1 MRTRRS
7 ARWGFCKRP
16 LFFALLLC
24 ITSFHYPMD
33 VLRVH
38 IGKHYQSVE
47 RDSTTDLEENTAIY
61 PSEPPHLS
69 STWISSPT
77 VVEFD
82 DPVHGFTLPPTKF
95 GAVTY
100 RKSKVATVTTSPML
114 ETLPF
119 AELVPLLEKLQL
131 MLKAAGWAPR
141 DVDKHAWV
149 EVPSNVEK
157 SALQRTLFNQVV
169 IVLLQIPYKYT
180 LALNVKCYVR
190 CDERDPDTARYL
202 IDVSIGSD
210 NYNR

>member
-1 MRTRRS
+1 
-7 ARWGFCKRP
+7 
-16 LFFALLLC
+16 
-24 ITSFHYPMD
+24 MD

-38 IGKHYQSVE
+38 IGKPYQRVE
-47 RDSTTDLEENTAIY
+47 KDSTTDLENNTAIY
-61 PSEPPHLS
+61 PSEPSHPS
-69 STWISSPT
+69 STWISRPT
-77 VVEFD
+77 FVEFD

-100 RKSKVATVTTSPML
+100 RKGKVATVTTSPML

-119 AELVPLLEKLQL
+119 DELVPLLERLQL
-131 MLKAAGWAPR
+131 MLKAGGWAPR
-141 DVDKHAWV
+141 DADKHTWV
-149 EVPSNVEK
+149 EVPSDVEK
-157 SALQRTLFNQVV
+157 TALQRKLFDQVV

>member
-1 MRTRRS
+1 MRIRYGTSRS
-7 ARWGFCKRP
+7 LWTRP

-47 RDSTTDLEENTAIY
+47 RDSTTDLEKNTAIY
-61 PSEPPHLS
+61 PSEPPHPS

-77 VVEFD
+77 FVEFD
-82 DPVHGFTLPPTKF
+82 DPSHGFTLPPTKF

-149 EVPSNVEK
+149 EVPSDVEK

-190 CDERDPDTARYL
+190 CDERDPETARYL

>member
-1 MRTRRS
+1 MRIRYWTS
-7 ARWGFCKRP
+7 WSFWKRP
-16 LFFALLLC
+16 VFFALLLC

-33 VLRVH
+33 ILRVH
-38 IGKHYQSVE
+38 IGKHYQSVQ
-47 RDSTTDLEENTAIY
+47 RDSTSHLEKNTAIY
-61 PSEPPHLS
+61 PSEPPHPS

-82 DPVHGFTLPPTKF
+82 DPIHGFTLPPTKF

-100 RKSKVATVTTSPML
+100 RNSKVATVTTSPML

-119 AELVPLLEKLQL
+119 DELVPLLERLQL
-131 MLKAAGWAPR
+131 MLKARGWAPR
-141 DVDKHAWV
+141 DADKHAWV
-149 EVPSNVEK
+149 EVPSDGER
-157 SALQRTLFNQVV
+157 SALQSKLFNQVV

>member
-1 MRTRRS
+1 MRNRRS
-7 ARWGFCKRP
+7 ARWGFWKRA

-38 IGKHYQSVE
+38 IGKHYQSVQ
-47 RDSTTDLEENTAIY
+47 RDSTADLEKNTAIY
-61 PSEPPHLS
+61 PSEPPHPS

-100 RKSKVATVTTSPML
+100 RNSKVATVTTSPML

-119 AELVPLLEKLQL
+119 EELVPLLERLQL

-141 DVDKHAWV
+141 DADKHAWV
-149 EVPSNVEK
+149 EVPNDGER
-157 SALQRTLFNQVV
+157 SALQRKLFDQVV
-169 IVLLQIPYKYT
+169 IVLLQIPHKYT
-180 LALNVKCYVR
+180 LALNVKCYVS

>member
-1 MRTRRS
+1 MSIRHS
-7 ARWGFCKRP
+7 AHWRFWKRA
-16 LFFALLLC
+16 LFFALFLC

-38 IGKHYQSVE
+38 IGKPYQWVE
-47 RDSTTDLEENTAIY
+47 KDSTTDLENNTAIY
-61 PSEPPHLS
+61 PSKPPHPS
-69 STWISSPT
+69 STWISRPT

-82 DPVHGFTLPPTKF
+82 DPVHGFTLPPTRF

-100 RKSKVATVTTSPML
+100 RKHRVATITTSPML

-119 AELVPLLEKLQL
+119 DELVPLLERLQL
-131 MLKAAGWAPR
+131 MLKAGGWVPR
-141 DVDKHAWV
+141 DVDKHTWV
-149 EVPSNVEK
+149 EVPSDVEK
-157 SALQRTLFNQVV
+157 TALQRKLFDQVV

>member
-1 MRTRRS
+1 MT
-7 ARWGFCKRP
+7 FKKYI
-16 LFFALLLC
+16 LALLVGVIAVTAYAVNLNR
-24 ITSFHYPMD
+24 SMD
-33 VLRVH
+33 VLSVYV
-38 IGKHYQSVE
+38 GKPYEQVVE
-47 RDSTTDLEENTAIY
+47 DSTFAVDSKTAIY
-61 PSEPPHLS
+61 PGPPPHPS
-69 STWISSPT
+69 STWISDP
-77 VVEFD
+77 VVVQFD
-82 DPVHGFTLPPTKF
+82 DPSHGFTLPPTKF

-114 ETLPF
+114 ETIPF

-149 EVPSNVEK
+149 EVPSDVEK
-157 SALQRTLFNQVV
+157 SALQRKLFDQVV